1 MMNDKNEYVQ
11 RIQNA
16 HKQDNEKQA
25 DLVSEMMSRYPD
37 EWIFFEVLSEDKYG
51 VPFRGRLITHDPDQE
66 VVENVVRE
74 RRDLYDIAVWYSGEL
89 VPDGELVLL

>member
-1 MMNDKNEYVQ
+1 MNEKNEYVKC
-11 RIQNA
+11 IQDA
-16 HKQDNEKQA
+16 HKQDNENQA

-37 EWIFFEVLSEDKYG
+37 EWVFFEVVTEDEYG
-51 VPFRGRLITHDPDQE
+51 APHTGRLIAHDPDRE

-74 RRDLYDIAVWYSGEL
+74 RRELYDIAVWYSGEL

>member
-1 MMNDKNEYVQ
+1 MSTEFEYATNTRQ
-11 RIQNA
+11 THERQGEN
-16 HKQDNEKQA
+16 QA

-37 EWIFFEVLSEDKYG
+37 EWIFFEVVSEDEHGAPYK
-51 VPFRGRLITHDPDQE
+51 GRLIAHDPDRE

-74 RRDLYDIAVWYSGEL
+74 RRELYDIAVWYSGEL